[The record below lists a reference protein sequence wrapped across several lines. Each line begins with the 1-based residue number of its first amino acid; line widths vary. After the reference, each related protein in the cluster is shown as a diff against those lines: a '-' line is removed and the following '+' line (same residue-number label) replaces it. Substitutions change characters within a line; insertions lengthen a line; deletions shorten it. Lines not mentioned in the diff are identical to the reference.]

1 MEQIRLENEQIEVTV
16 NIHGAELRSLK
27 SKADGQEYLWNADA
41 KYWGRT
47 SPVLFPFVGGVKNK
61 VYRHEGKEYPMNQM
75 RHGWRWRIPMKPVKS
90 IRFISIWRLDT
101 DWKEQ
106 LSG

>member
-61 VYRHEGKEYPMNQM
+61 VYRHEGKEYPMNQ
-75 RHGWRWRIPMKPVKS
+75 HGFARDMD
-90 IRFISIWRLDT
+90 FTLISRST
-101 DWKEQ
+101 DEAW
-106 LSG
+106 LAL

>member
-1 MEQIRLENEQIEVTV
+1 MEQNWIWKRLRRNGADRKDERLMEQIRLENEQIEVTV

-47 SPVLFPFVGGVKNK
+47 SPV
-61 VYRHEGKEYPMNQM
+61 
-75 RHGWRWRIPMKPVKS
+75 
-90 IRFISIWRLDT
+90 
-101 DWKEQ
+101 
-106 LSG
+106 

>member
-27 SKADGQEYLWNADA
+27 SKADGQEYLWNADT

-61 VYRHEGKEYPMNQM
+61 VYRHATCSASLLRNDLGISSGK
-75 RHGWRWRIPMKPVKS
+75 
-90 IRFISIWRLDT
+90 
-101 DWKEQ
+101 
-106 LSG
+106 

>member
-41 KYWGRT
+41 KYWEGR
-47 SPVLFPFVGGVKNK
+47 
-61 VYRHEGKEYPMNQM
+61 
-75 RHGWRWRIPMKPVKS
+75 
-90 IRFISIWRLDT
+90 RLCYFL
-101 DWKEQ
+101 
-106 LSG
+106 LSAE

>member
-1 MEQIRLENEQIEVTV
+1 MEQTEKDERLMEQIRLENEQIEVTV

-47 SPVLFPFVGGVKNK
+47 SLCYF
-61 VYRHEGKEYPMNQM
+61 H
-75 RHGWRWRIPMKPVKS
+75 
-90 IRFISIWRLDT
+90 
-101 DWKEQ
+101 
-106 LSG
+106 LSAE

>member
-41 KYWGRT
+41 KYWGKD
-47 SPVLFPFVGGVKNK
+47 VACV
-61 VYRHEGKEYPMNQM
+61 
-75 RHGWRWRIPMKPVKS
+75 
-90 IRFISIWRLDT
+90 ISICRRS
-101 DWKEQ
+101 KE
-106 LSG
+106 